1 MHIMYKTIRLLSA
14 LVFPPIF
21 WSMYTWPRLKLL
33 EISITSLM
41 RWTCIGLLEVKPK
54 SAPCRRRFLQ
64 GAIYLLVWFA
74 WLWSWLIF
82 FFFSELSEMF
92 CVHEQGGTSSSYDMH
107 VDVPTVVCDLLYEDR
122 SFCMITFSFLI
133 WHNNSS
139 QILLLTLEK
148 RCIITAPGAYR
159 LASLLLKQLLKRL
172 LFRAHEKVLILLLDS
187 CIPEL
192 YLGLT
197 LWQLDRLFWRSG

>member
-33 EISITSLM
+33 EIGITSLM

-82 FFFSELSEMF
+82 FFFFWTLWNVLCSWTR
-92 CVHEQGGTSSSYDMH
+92 GY
-107 VDVPTVVCDLLYEDR
+107 
-122 SFCMITFSFLI
+122 IFLI
-133 WHNNSS
+133 WYACGRPNSGLWPS
-139 QILLLTLEK
+139 IWRQIILYDHFLFS
-148 RCIITAPGAYR
+148 Y
-159 LASLLLKQLLKRL
+159 LAQ
-172 LFRAHEKVLILLLDS
+172 
-187 CIPEL
+187 
-192 YLGLT
+192 
-197 LWQLDRLFWRSG
+197 